1 MKFSYV
7 SRVVDDQYI
16 AEQFAGIAQGD
27 AASRRSYAFNMEQ
40 ELLAQ
45 FHLENEWLLGK
56 QMQY

>member
-40 ELLAQ
+40 ELLAR

-56 QMQY
+56 QM